1 MSKTNSQ
8 FVFMWSSQLMM
19 PSYWATADALRER
32 IRIFTDAEIFQ
43 YFDGSIITAYM
54 RESDLDGLKEIAVSF

>member
-1 MSKTNSQ
+1 
-8 FVFMWSSQLMM
+8 MM